1 MSNIGEGKRGKG
13 EGEPHWAAR
22 YIGLPWANGAQGPE
36 AFDCWALV
44 RHVQREHYG
53 RELPII
59 NVDAEN
65 YREVCAS
72 FETHPERARWSL
84 VDAPQDGDCVLTHRG
99 WQIDHVGV
107 YLDLDG
113 GRVLHSIRGSGVVCT
128 ALPALARLGW
138 HPEFYRFDG
147 GAS

>member
-1 MSNIGEGKRGKG
+1 MT
-13 EGEPHWAAR
+13 HWATR
-22 YIGLPWANGAQGPE
+22 YIGLPWANGAQGPD

-59 NVDAEN
+59 GVDADDLAA
-65 YREVCAS
+65 VGAA
-72 FETHPERARWSL
+72 FAGHPERARWQR

-99 WQIDHVGV
+99 AQLDHVGV

-113 GRVLHSIRGSGVVCT
+113 GRVLHAVRGSGVVCT
-128 ALPALARLGW
+128 ALPVLQRLGW
-138 HPEFYRFDG
+138 HPVEFYRRDQECFSRSSPLPLAG
-147 GAS
+147 EG